1 MMRRIV
7 VLVLLAVLAL
17 SIPGLAHAQ
26 GLDLATMVLTQADV
40 PDGLRPNTGQTG
52 PQTRDGIRGYQ
63 ATFEG
68 DPTRINPGSGG
79 IVSVVNLVT
88 LPTDPVTGLDEFVQS
103 ARQGMP
109 GNPTDQPAPPVGD
122 DGRAFTNTVGIG
134 PFSIS
139 VAMTAF
145 RRNSVVAGV
154 MVMAA
159 GNQAPSNDSLRLAQI
174 VDQRVQQ
181 VTAGQ

>member
-1 MMRRIV
+1 MHRIV
-7 VLVLLAVLAL
+7 IVALLAALAL
-17 SIPGLAHAQ
+17 SLPAPAHAQ
-26 GLDLATMVLTQADV
+26 GLDPAAMALTQADV
-40 PDGLRPNTGQTG
+40 PDGLRPNTGQSG

-68 DPTRINPGSGG
+68 DPSRINPGSGS

-103 ARQGMP
+103 ARSGMP
-109 GNPTDQPAPPVGD
+109 GSPTDQPAPPVGD
-122 DGRAFTNTVGIG
+122 DGRAFTNTLGIG
-134 PFSIS
+134 PLSVS
-139 VAMTAF
+139 VATTAF
-145 RRNSVVAGV
+145 RRNGVVAGV
-154 MVMAA
+154 VVMTA
-159 GNQAPSNDSLRLAQI
+159 GNQPQIDESLRLAQV

>member
-1 MMRRIV
+1 MRRIV
-7 VLVLLAVLAL
+7 VVALLAVLAL
-17 SIPGLAHAQ
+17 SIPGPAHAQ
-26 GLDLATMVLTQADV
+26 GLDPASMALTQADV

-63 ATFEG
+63 TTFEA
-68 DPTRINPGSGG
+68 DPSRISPGSGG
-79 IVSVVNLVT
+79 VVNVVNLVT

-109 GNPTDQPAPPVGD
+109 GTATDQPPPPVGD
-122 DGRAFTNTVGIG
+122 DGRAFTTSAGIG

-154 MVMAA
+154 VVMAA
-159 GNQAPSNDSLRLAQI
+159 GNQAPSDESLRLAQI

-181 VTAGQ
+181 ATAGQ

>member
-1 MMRRIV
+1 MRRIV
-7 VLVLLAVLAL
+7 LVALLAVLAL
-17 SIPGLAHAQ
+17 PLLGLAHAQ
-26 GLDLATMVLTQADV
+26 GLDPATMALTEADV
-40 PDGLRPNTGQTG
+40 PDGLRPNAGQSG

-63 ATFEG
+63 AAFEG
-68 DPTRINPGSGG
+68 DPARISPGSGG

-88 LPTDPVTGLDEFVQS
+88 LPTDPVTGLDEFVQG
-103 ARQGMP
+103 ARQGIP
-109 GNPTDQPAPPVGD
+109 GTATDQPPPPVGD
-122 DGRAFTNTVGIG
+122 DGRAFTATAGIG

-139 VAMTAF
+139 VATTAF

-154 MVMAA
+154 VVMTA
-159 GNQAPSNDSLRLAQI
+159 GNQARTDESLRLAQI

>member
-1 MMRRIV
+1 MRRFV
-7 VLVLLAVLAL
+7 VVALLSVLAL
-17 SIPGLAHAQ
+17 SIPGPAHAQ
-26 GLDLATMVLTQADV
+26 GLDPATMALTQADV
-40 PDGLRPNTGQTG
+40 PEGLRPNTGQTG
-52 PQTRDGIRGYQ
+52 PQTRDGMRGYQ

-68 DPTRINPGSGG
+68 DASRINPGSGG
-79 IVSVVNLVT
+79 IVNIVNLVT

-109 GNPTDQPAPPVGD
+109 GTATDQPAPPVGD
-122 DGRAFTNTVGIG
+122 DARAFTTSVGIG

-154 MVMAA
+154 VVMAA
-159 GNQAPSNDSLRLAQI
+159 GNQAPSDDSLRLAQI

-181 VTAGQ
+181 ATAGQ